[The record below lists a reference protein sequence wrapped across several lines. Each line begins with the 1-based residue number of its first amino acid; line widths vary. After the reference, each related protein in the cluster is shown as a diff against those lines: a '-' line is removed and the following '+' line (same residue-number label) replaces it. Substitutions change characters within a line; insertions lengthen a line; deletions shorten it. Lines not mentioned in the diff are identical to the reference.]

1 MAGKTKKLEDLMLET
16 VKDVYHA
23 EKQILRALKKTAKA
37 AETDELRQALEQHRE
52 ETQGQVERLEKVFEL
67 LGKSPRGKTC
77 EAIQGIIA
85 EGDESMEDFADSDA
99 LDAGL
104 VAANQAIEHYEIAR
118 YGTLRTWAKELGMSE
133 AAELFEQTLN
143 EERKTDE
150 LLTQLAEAR
159 ANKNGQ

>member
-1 MAGKTKKLEDLMLET
+1 MAAKTKNLEDLMLET
-16 VKDVYHA
+16 VKDVYQA

-37 AETDELRQALEQHRE
+37 VKTDELRQALEQHRE
-52 ETQGQVERLEKVFEL
+52 ETQGQIERLEKVFEL

-85 EGDESMEDFADSDA
+85 EGDEIMEDFADSDA

-118 YGTLRTWAKELGMSE
+118 YGTLRTWAQELGMNE
-133 AAELFEQTLN
+133 AADLFEQTLN
-143 EERKTDE
+143 EEKKTDE
-150 LLTQLAEAR
+150 LLTKMAESR
-159 ANKNGQ
+159 ANKKGR